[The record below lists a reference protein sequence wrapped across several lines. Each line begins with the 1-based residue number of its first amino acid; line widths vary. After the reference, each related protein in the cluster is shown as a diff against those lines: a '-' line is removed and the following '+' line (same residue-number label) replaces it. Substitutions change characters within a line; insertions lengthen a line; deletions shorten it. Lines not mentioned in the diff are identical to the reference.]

1 MLRKRNAY
9 NLLRAYWMCTQALL
23 RIGAVWSLRLDH
35 IKLAQRTIQIR
46 DNRKLNWVNKAGKW
60 PDKPI
65 NNRLYEFL
73 EQDFKN
79 RPTKEVYFLDNGHG
93 SPWCCNTNYMSTK
106 MKKIQMELGLPD
118 VKPFHHGFRA
128 TMITE
133 LLAQGTSPVAVQMLA
148 DHSNLSTTMQY
159 LNHRKI
165 NQQIAAEDILEIK

>member
-159 LNHRKI
+159 LNRRKI
-165 NQQIAAEDILEIK
+165 NQQIAAEDIPEIK